1 MIQEFIN
8 KFKLCP
14 EVVSVVA
21 ITTPDN
27 VLAEI
32 NSRKTFEINEGEV
45 EGGVMHTIERTTE
58 VTVDN
63 TVLLDCVLNLNGQ
76 HVKLAYVMHKEDLTS
91 TNEEHLVAGIEH
103 AKEYHAKSELTQW
116 MFRNR
121 SQAICYCPLDYID
134 EEPKPLPVLRTKLGS
149 LAPLDQLMNKFR
161 ELPFVSMA
169 RLHQHNEMVAAVEET
184 GDPDGVKITCI
195 VTLKDNST
203 EIVQFSVAKKDYSN
217 LDKHQEYID
226 YVTNITTKL
235 NDAIK

>member
-14 EVVSVVA
+14 DVVSVVA
-21 ITTPDN
+21 ITTPDT

-32 NSRKTFEINEGEV
+32 NSRKTFNINEGEK
-45 EGGVMHTIERTTE
+45 EGGVIHTINRAVD
-58 VTVDN
+58 VTAEN
-63 TVLLDCVLNLNGQ
+63 TVLLDCVLNFNGQ

-91 TNEEHLVAGIEH
+91 TNEENLVAGIEH

-134 EEPKPLPVLRTKLGS
+134 AEPKPLPVLRTKLGN

-161 ELPFVSMA
+161 ELPFVSLA
-169 RLHQHNEMVAAVEET
+169 RLHQHNEMVAAREET
-184 GDPDGVKITCI
+184 GDPDSVKITCV
-195 VTLKDNST
+195 VTLNDNST
-203 EIVQFSVAKKDYSN
+203 DIVQLCITKKDYSN

-226 YVTNITTKL
+226 YVTNITIKL